1 MTMEKKAVFVILAI
15 AVLSWGCGASRTAPK
30 TASDKQIVVDVFLDR
45 GAPGTAVLPGEI
57 PTEAT
62 ESERSELAAW
72 MENDLIRILNE
83 QGYAASSV
91 KALDQY
97 RPGATSCLL
106 KIVLQ
111 SYVPAN
117 RASRLEAG
125 LGEGSTTVDIHY
137 ELFVGQGSG
146 ERRLFAVDRGS
157 SSARSWEW
165 VAGELNKKI
174 AADITRRL
182 KKVFQR

>member
-1 MTMEKKAVFVILAI
+1 MTMEKKAVFAILAI
-15 AVLSWGCGASRTAPK
+15 AVLSCGCGASQTAPK
-30 TASDKQIVVDVFLDR
+30 TASNKQIAVGVFLDQ

-62 ESERSELAAW
+62 EAERAELAAW

-83 QGYAASSV
+83 QGYAASAV
-91 KALDQY
+91 KALDRY
-97 RPGATSCLL
+97 RPGPTSCLL
-106 KIVLQ
+106 KIVLR

-137 ELFVGQGSG
+137 ELFVGQESK
-146 ERRLFAVDRGS
+146 ERRLFAIDRGS

-165 VAGELNKKI
+165 VAGELNEKI
-174 AADITRRL
+174 TADISRRL
-182 KKVFQR
+182 KKVFQ